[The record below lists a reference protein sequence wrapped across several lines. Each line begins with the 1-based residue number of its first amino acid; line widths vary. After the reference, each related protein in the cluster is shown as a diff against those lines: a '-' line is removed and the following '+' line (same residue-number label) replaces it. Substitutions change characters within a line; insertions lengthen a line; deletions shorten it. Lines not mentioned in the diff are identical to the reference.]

1 MLNRYKKI
9 AVISLYQRLEVKET
23 NVFLSNNCSKTRKA
37 LIILGFITL
46 VALLFRALLCFLLF
60 IKMSKATAVID
71 TRSTFDYCRS
81 VLINCCE
88 KTEQQSRA
96 TAITP
101 YITTLHHFC
110 CSAVV
115 KSIIIIYIFYS
126 VEVPVYK

>member
-9 AVISLYQRLEVKET
+9 AVISLYQRLEGKET

-46 VALLFRALLCFLLF
+46 VALLFQALLCFLLF

-96 TAITP
+96 TAITL
-101 YITTLHHFC
+101 YITTFPHSVALLLLKNT
-110 CSAVV
+110 
-115 KSIIIIYIFYS
+115 KSIYIF
-126 VEVPVYK
+126 VDR